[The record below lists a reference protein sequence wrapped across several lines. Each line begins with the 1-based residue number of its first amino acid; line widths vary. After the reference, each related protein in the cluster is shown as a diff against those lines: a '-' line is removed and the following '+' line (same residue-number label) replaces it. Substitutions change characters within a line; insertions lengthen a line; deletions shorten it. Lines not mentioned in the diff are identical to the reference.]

1 MDDDDRDPELHRQ
14 LYLML
19 QHVPTKSSSIIH
31 NISEICNKRGS
42 IETAAVRDYHILA
55 AGLIIVIKKLLS
67 KTYQARQSRSGC
79 SYLRDKYC
87 SFSSDADS

>member
-1 MDDDDRDPELHRQ
+1 MMMTEIQSSTDNYTLSYSMSQQKFQYNTQHFGDRD
-14 LYLML
+14 
-19 QHVPTKSSSIIH
+19 
-31 NISEICNKRGS
+31 NKRRS